1 MDGHDTMG
9 VNSIIRAFDANVD
22 SVNKVDM
29 SMVVRINTSSVDRYS
44 TVIDPGG
51 AKLENYRK
59 NPVVLWEHAKDPRRF
74 TDPIARNQW
83 VRTDGGQRPTSLLA
97 KPQFLQDDFSRQRW
111 EWYRDGVLNAFSVNI
126 LPVDGS
132 SSPPTKEETRARPE
146 WESAHTIY
154 REWDLAEYSGTT
166 VPGNA
171 DALVADRA
179 AQLLDLVSRS
189 LLWLPDEVKEL
200 VEAKARTTTD
210 SMGGGAGGGI
220 AVARRVVEK
229 GGKWYVESEEGK
241 NLGGPYGSKG
251 EAEKRLAQVE
261 HFKHEDD
268 TRGKPVFEIVHND
281 DGWLIRDSEGV
292 TLAVFDDES
301 MAWKAFEAM
310 QVSRTWRDL
319 HDDMAGAQAKRN
331 AEIATYLADEL
342 DLRLK
347 GTV

>member
-1 MDGHDTMG
+1 M
-9 VNSIIRAFDANVD
+9 
-22 SVNKVDM
+22 
-29 SMVVRINTSSVDRYS
+29 
-44 TVIDPGG
+44 IDPGG

-132 SSPPTKEETRARPE
+132 ASPPTKEETRTRPE

-179 AQLLDLVSRS
+179 VQLLDLVSRS
-189 LLWLPDEVKEL
+189 LIWLPDDVKEL

-220 AVARRVVEK
+220 AVARKIVEE
-229 GGKWYVESEEGK
+229 GGKWYVKSEDGSK
-241 NLGGPYGSKG
+241 NLGGPYASKG
-251 EAEKRLAQVE
+251 EAEKRLEQVE
-261 HFKHEDD
+261 YFKDE
-268 TRGKPVFEIVHND
+268 RGKPVYSIDHEGEEWV
-281 DGWLIRDSEGV
+281 IRDTDGISLAAYASEE
-292 TLAVFDDES
+292 L
-301 MAWKAFEAM
+301 AWKAFVAM
-310 QVSRTWRDL
+310 QTSRTWQDL
-319 HDDMAGAQAKRN
+319 HDDMAGAQVKRN
-331 AEIATYLADEL
+331 AEIAKYLVDEL
-342 DLRLK
+342 DLRLR

>member
-1 MDGHDTMG
+1 MNN
-9 VNSIIRAFDANVD
+9 VVRAYDATVAD
-22 SVNKVDM
+22 VNKEDM
-29 SMVVRINTSSVDRYS
+29 SLVVRINTAGVDRYK
-44 TVIDPGG
+44 TVIDPHG

-132 SSPPTKEETRARPE
+132 TSPPTKEETRARPE

-179 AQLLDLVSRS
+179 ALLLGLVERS
-189 LLWLPDEVKEL
+189 LLWLPDDVKEL

-220 AVARRVVEK
+220 AVARKIVEE
-229 GGKWYVESEEGK
+229 GGKWYVKSEDGSK

-261 HFKHEDD
+261 HFKHEDE
-268 TRGKPVFEIVHND
+268 RGYYIAHEESLWVLRDP
-281 DGWLIRDSEGV
+281 DGVLIMSNE
-292 TLAVFDDES
+292 DEQITYQS
-301 MAWKAFEAM
+301 FVAM
-310 QVSRTWRDL
+310 QTSRTWTDL
-319 HDDMAGAQAKRN
+319 HDDMAAAQVKRN
-331 AEIATYLADEL
+331 SEIAKYLADEL

>member
-1 MDGHDTMG
+1 MNN
-9 VNSIIRAFDANVD
+9 VVRAYDATVAD
-22 SVNKVDM
+22 VNKADM
-29 SMVVRINTSSVDRYS
+29 SLVVRINTAGVDRYK

-97 KPQFLQDDFSRQRW
+97 KPQFLSDDFSRQRW

-179 AQLLDLVSRS
+179 VQLLDLVSRS
-189 LLWLPDEVKEL
+189 LLWLPDDVKEL
-200 VEAKARTTTD
+200 VESKARTTTD
-210 SMGGGAGGGI
+210 IMSGGAGGGF

-251 EAEKRLAQVE
+251 EAEKRLEQVE
-261 HFKHEDD
+261 HFKHEDE
-268 TRGKPVFEIVHND
+268 RGYHVEQED
-281 DGWLIRDSEGV
+281 SLWCIRDAEGV
-292 TLAVFDDES
+292 LITADEDEAVIRR
-301 MAWKAFEAM
+301 AFEAM
-310 QVSRTWRDL
+310 QVSRTWQDL

-331 AEIATYLADEL
+331 AEIARFLADEL

>member
-1 MDGHDTMG
+1 MNN
-9 VNSIIRAFDANVD
+9 VVRAYDATVAD
-22 SVNKVDM
+22 VNKSDM
-29 SMVVRINTSSVDRYS
+29 SLVVRINTAGVDRYK

-132 SSPPTKEETRARPE
+132 SSPPTKEETRTRPE

-179 AQLLDLVSRS
+179 VQLLDLVSRS
-189 LLWLPDEVKEL
+189 LLWLPDDVKEL

-210 SMGGGAGGGI
+210 SVGGGGMGGY
-220 AVARRVVEK
+220 AVGDPIVRKIVEED
-229 GGKWYVESEEGK
+229 GKWYVKSEDGSK
-241 NLGGPYGSKG
+241 NLGGPYASKA
-251 EAEKRLAQVE
+251 EAEKRLGEVE
-261 HFKHEDD
+261 HFKHEDE
-268 TRGKPVFEIVHND
+268 RGYRVVQED
-281 DGWLIRDSEGV
+281 SLWCIRDGGDV
-292 TLAVFDDES
+292 LITADEDEQIIRR
-301 MAWKAFEAM
+301 AYAAM
-310 QVSRTWRDL
+310 QTSRTWQDL
-319 HDDMAGAQAKRN
+319 HDDMASAQVKRN
-331 AEIATYLADEL
+331 TEIAKYLADEL
-342 DLRLK
+342 ALRLK

>member
-1 MDGHDTMG
+1 MNN
-9 VNSIIRAFDANVD
+9 VVRAYDAQVAD
-22 SVNKVDM
+22 VNKEDM
-29 SMVVRINTSSVDRYS
+29 SLVVRINTAGVDRYK
-44 TVIDPGG
+44 TVIDPHG

-146 WESAHTIY
+146 WEDAHTIY

-179 AQLLDLVSRS
+179 AQLMDLVHRS

-220 AVARRVVEK
+220 AVARKIVEE
-229 GGKWYVESEEGK
+229 GGKWYVKSEDGSK
-241 NLGGPYGSKG
+241 NLGGPYSSKG

-261 HFKHEDD
+261 HFKHEDE
-268 TRGKPVFEIVHND
+268 RGYHVEQEESF
-281 DGWLIRDSEGV
+281 WCIRDADGV
-292 TLAVFDDES
+292 LITADEDEAVIRR
-301 MAWKAFEAM
+301 AFEAM
-310 QVSRTWRDL
+310 QTSRTWQDL
-319 HDDMAGAQAKRN
+319 HDDMAAAQVKRN
-331 AEIATYLADEL
+331 AEIAKYLADEL

>member
-1 MDGHDTMG
+1 MNN
-9 VNSIIRAFDANVD
+9 VVRAYDATVAD
-22 SVNKVDM
+22 VNKADM
-29 SMVVRINTSSVDRYS
+29 SLVVRINTAGVDRYK

-97 KPQFLQDDFSRQRW
+97 KPQFLSDDFSRQRW

-189 LLWLPDEVKEL
+189 LLWLPDDVKEL
-200 VEAKARTTTD
+200 VESKARTTTD
-210 SMGGGAGGGI
+210 SMSGGAGGGF
-220 AVARRVVEK
+220 AVARKIVEE
-229 GGKWYVESEEGK
+229 GGKWYVKSEDGVK

-261 HFKHEDD
+261 HFKEQDE
-268 TRGKPVFEIVHND
+268 RGYYIAQEGESWV
-281 DGWLIRDSEGV
+281 IRDSDD
-292 TLAVFDDES
+292 AVVWADFEEFAVRRS
-301 MAWKAFEAM
+301 FEAM
-310 QVSRTWRDL
+310 QVSRTWQDL

-331 AEIATYLADEL
+331 AEIARFLADEL

>member
-1 MDGHDTMG
+1 MNN
-9 VNSIIRAFDANVD
+9 VVRAYDASVD
-22 SVNKVDM
+22 SVNKDDM
-29 SMVVRINTSSVDRYS
+29 SLVVRINTAGVDRYK

-97 KPQFLQDDFSRQRW
+97 KPLFLQDDFSRQRW

-132 SSPPTKEETRARPE
+132 SSPPTKEETRTRPD

-171 DALVADRA
+171 DALVAGRA
-179 AQLLDLVSRS
+179 VQLLDLVSRS

-200 VEAKARTTTD
+200 VEAKARTMTDTTTG
-210 SMGGGAGGGI
+210 MAL
-220 AVARRVVEK
+220 VERRIVEE
-229 GGKWYVESEEGK
+229 GGKWYVKSEDGSK
-241 NLGGPYGSKG
+241 NLGGPYSSKA
-251 EAEKRLAQVE
+251 EAAKRLAQVE
-261 HFKHEDD
+261 HFKHEDKE
-268 TRGKPVFEIVHND
+268 RGAVYTIDREEEEWV
-281 DGWLIRDSEGV
+281 IRDSDGV
-292 TLAVFDDES
+292 VLASYADEEL
-301 MAWKAFEAM
+301 AWKAFEATRT
-310 QVSRTWRDL
+310 SRTWQDI
-319 HDDMAGAQAKRN
+319 HDDMASAQAKRN
-331 AEIATYLADEL
+331 AEISKFLADEL
-342 DLRLK
+342 ALRLK

>member
-1 MDGHDTMG
+1 MNNVVRAYDAAMVD
-9 VNSIIRAFDANVD
+9 VNNS
-22 SVNKVDM
+22 DM
-29 SMVVRINTSSVDRYS
+29 SLIVRINTSGVDRYK
-44 TVIDPGG
+44 TVIDPYG

-74 TDPIARNQW
+74 TDPIARNLW

-132 SSPPTKEETRARPE
+132 ASPPTKEETRTRPE

-179 AQLLDLVSRS
+179 VQLLDLVSRS
-189 LLWLPDEVKEL
+189 LLWLPDDVKEL
-200 VEAKARTTTD
+200 VEERAKTVTTD
-210 SMGGGAGGGI
+210 ASEPAKEADARGYH
-220 AVARRVVEK
+220 VAQ
-229 GGKWYVESEEGK
+229 EG
-241 NLGGPYGSKG
+241 
-251 EAEKRLAQVE
+251 
-261 HFKHEDD
+261 
-268 TRGKPVFEIVHND
+268 PVWV
-281 DGWLIRDSEGV
+281 IRDSEDV
-292 TLAVFDDES
+292 LITSDPNEAVIRR
-301 MAWKAFEAM
+301 AHAAM
-310 QVSRTWRDL
+310 QVSRTWQDL

-331 AEIATYLADEL
+331 AEIARYLKDEL